1 MADKARR
8 VDYFYAE
15 VADQPG
21 EGARIFQKLKEA
33 GVNLLSFNAFPG
45 VANKA
50 QIDFVP
56 ESSEVFIKAAKA
68 AGITLSAKKQ
78 ALYVQGADRVGAAAE
93 ILKRLADAKIN
104 VRAASGC
111 AAADKG
117 FGVIIWVRPEDF
129 QAAAKALGA

>member
-21 EGARIFQKLKEA
+21 EGARIFQKLKDA

-56 ESSEVFIKAAKA
+56 ESSEGFIKAAKS

-78 ALYVQGADRVGAAAE
+78 ALFVQGADRVGAAAE
-93 ILKRLADAKIN
+93 ILKKLADAKIN

-111 AAADKG
+111 AADTG

>member
-21 EGARIFQKLKEA
+21 EGARIFQKLTEA

-56 ESSEVFIKAAKA
+56 ENSLAVSS
-68 AGITLSAKKQ
+68 
-78 ALYVQGADRVGAAAE
+78 
-93 ILKRLADAKIN
+93 
-104 VRAASGC
+104 RA
-111 AAADKG
+111 
-117 FGVIIWVRPEDF
+117 P
-129 QAAAKALGA
+129 

>member
-56 ESSEVFIKAAKA
+56 ESSEVFIKVAKA

-111 AAADKG
+111 AADRG

>member
-45 VANKA
+45 VASKA

-56 ESSEVFIKAAKA
+56 ENSEAFIKAAKA

-78 ALYVQGADRVGAAAE
+78 ALYVQGADRVGAASE
-93 ILKRLADAKIN
+93 ILKKLADAKIN

-111 AAADKG
+111 AADKG

>member
-15 VADQPG
+15 VPDQPG
-21 EGARIFQKLKEA
+21 EGARIFQKLKDA
-33 GVNLLSFNAFPG
+33 GINLLSFNAFPG

-56 ESSEVFIKAAKA
+56 ENSDAFVKAAKA

-78 ALYVQGADRVGAAAE
+78 ALFVQGADRPGAAAE
-93 ILKRLADAKIN
+93 ILKKMADTKIN

-111 AAADKG
+111 ASDRG
-117 FGVIIWVRPEDF
+117 FGVIIWIRPEDF
-129 QAAAKALGA
+129 NAAAKALGA

>member
-15 VADQPG
+15 VADAPG
-21 EGARIFQKLKEA
+21 EGARIFQKLKDA

-56 ESSEVFIKAAKA
+56 ESSDAFVKAAKS

-78 ALYVQGADRVGAAAE
+78 ALFVQGTDRAGAAAD
-93 ILKRLADAKIN
+93 ILKKLADAKIN
-104 VRAASGC
+104 VRAATGC
-111 AAADKG
+111 AAEHG
-117 FGVIIWVRPEDF
+117 FGVILWVRPEDF
-129 QAAAKALGA
+129 SAAAKALGA

>member
-21 EGARIFQKLKEA
+21 EGARIFQKLKEV

-56 ESSEVFIKAAKA
+56 ENSEAFIKAAKA

-93 ILKRLADAKIN
+93 ILKKLADGKIN

-111 AAADKG
+111 AADKG

>member
-21 EGARIFQKLKEA
+21 EGARIFQKLKDA

-56 ESSEVFIKAAKA
+56 ENSEAFIKAAKA
-68 AGITLSAKKQ
+68 AGVTVSAKNQ

-93 ILKRLADAKIN
+93 ILKKLADAKIN

-111 AAADKG
+111 AAERG
-117 FGVIIWVRPEDF
+117 FGIILWVRPEDF
-129 QAAAKALGA
+129 QTAAKALGT